1 MRTED
6 LMRGEGVKYN
16 GPVVIALIS
25 TTTNATYKVR
35 AGYHNYQSSDRITNV
50 GVMPISVTQTNKDAL
65 RSAFNHATNI
75 VAKYG
80 LKPDGTSIYY
90 NSSNSNWTKFVSLYR
105 TAGLML
111 AKLDLASTT
120 SVSGY
125 TLSTAVS
132 NLNSAIAAIESEAKI
147 TSTATARFL
156 ALSKTANG
164 YKLINVQ
171 DVESNSNVADV
182 SKSFAYG
189 QNVKFTAIDFAGYD
203 YVGASAGLKAVDSET
218 GEDYSSLITTAD
230 RTISVNFANSSSNVQ
245 YTFLYIQKEYSTIVD
260 TRGGDFNYLNIINSN
275 FPSIGGMGYPTY
287 AADIC

>member
-1 MRTED
+1 MNQIPNLSAGLIVTD
-6 LMRGEGVKYN
+6 DEGSDN
-16 GPVVIALIS
+16 GAWYVADGTGKDDDNTTMSGREKSSS
-25 TTTNATYKVR
+25 TKASQI
-35 AGYHNYQSSDRITNV
+35 YHNYQSSDRITNV

-65 RSAFNHATNI
+65 RSAFNNATNI

-90 NSSNSNWTKFVSLYR
+90 NSSNSNWTKFVNLYKV
-105 TAGLML
+105 AGKML

-171 DVESNSNVADV
+171 DV
-182 SKSFAYG
+182 
-189 QNVKFTAIDFAGYD
+189 
-203 YVGASAGLKAVDSET
+203 
-218 GEDYSSLITTAD
+218 
-230 RTISVNFANSSSNVQ
+230 
-245 YTFLYIQKEYSTIVD
+245 
-260 TRGGDFNYLNIINSN
+260 
-275 FPSIGGMGYPTY
+275 
-287 AADIC
+287 